1 MKSRIVWTNGSVTI
15 SQVTVDKVQISSPGC
30 GYCVI
35 DGGDLQQVLEALIT
49 AYMAGRASA
58 FRAGNEG
65 VEDGKE

>member
-1 MKSRIVWTNGSVTI
+1 MKSRKVWTNGSVTI
-15 SQVTVDKVQISSPGC
+15 SQVTVDKVQISSKYGH
-30 GYCVI
+30 CVI
-35 DGGDLQQVLEALIT
+35 DGGDLQRVLEALIT